1 VQIDV
6 FFTPAETAGLELADR
21 TAVVIDVLRA
31 TSTMTEALANG
42 AKGIYPVATTE
53 EAIRL
58 AQNLEGVL
66 LCGERRSLR
75 VEGFDLGNSPA
86 EFTPDVVAGK
96 TLIMATTN
104 GTPAVVAASTMR
116 VALAASFLNLS
127 AVVDAV
133 LAEDAPLAI
142 VCAGRER
149 RFDLDDTVCAGAIA
163 ERIRSSVEGV
173 KLNDAAL
180 AALHLNVQYG
190 GDLEEL
196 FRMTAAGRQLVEVG
210 LESDLPLCAVL
221 DRHAVVPRLKERQLV
236 L

>member
-1 VQIDV
+1 VKIDV
-6 FFTPAETAGLELADR
+6 FITPAETAGLELAAR

-31 TSTMTEALANG
+31 TSTMVEALANG

-75 VEGFDLGNSPA
+75 VDGFNLGNSPS
-86 EFTPDVVAGK
+86 EFTPDAVAGK
-96 TLIMATTN
+96 TLVMATTN
-104 GTPAVVAASTMR
+104 GTPAIVAASTMR
-116 VALAASFLNLS
+116 LAVAASFLNLS

-133 LAEDAPLAI
+133 LAEGAPLAI

-149 RFDLDDTVCAGAIA
+149 RFGLDDTVCAGAIVQA
-163 ERIRSSVEGV
+163 IRQRVAGV
-173 KLNDAAL
+173 TLNDAGHSAL
-180 AALHLNVQYG
+180 RLNEVYG
-190 GDLEEL
+190 GDLEAL
-196 FRMTAAGRQLVEVG
+196 FRMTAAGQQLLEAG
-210 LESDLPLCAVL
+210 LESDLPLCAEL
-221 DRHAVVPRLKERQLV
+221 DRRDVVPKLRDRQLA